1 MIYLRT
7 SDEHLYESVRKA
19 LDAAWGHPT
28 ADGRTVT
35 CFAPSDVAVRDS
47 SNRIMLA
54 IHPEFAAYEPAA
66 TMLPSLVS
74 EGYVEQIDEVDYMAA
89 VPRDAP

>member
-7 SDEHLYESVRKA
+7 SDENLYESVRQH

-35 CFAPSDVAVRDS
+35 CFSPSSIAVRDS
-47 SNRIMLA
+47 QNRIMLA
-54 IHPEFAAYEPAA
+54 IQEEFIAYEPAA
-66 TMLPSLVS
+66 TMLPSLIAASVVEEIS
-74 EGYVEQIDEVDYMAA
+74 EADYMTA
-89 VPRDAP
+89 VPQDLP